1 MFDELLQAQQDYF
14 HTDVTKSIEFRKAQ
28 LIKLKQEI
36 LKREPQINEALRL
49 DLNKSEFE
57 AFTTEVGFCIN
68 SIDYTLAHLNR
79 WARPRKVPTPL
90 FNFYSK
96 SFIILEPLGTVLIIG
111 PYNYPFQLIIEPL
124 IGALSAGNTA
134 ILKPSEDAVH
144 TEKVIVDLI
153 KAVFD
158 PKLVDI
164 VIGDSKVT
172 NTLVHMNFD
181 HIFFTGSTKVGK
193 VVYTAASHQLTP
205 VTLELGG
212 KSPTI
217 VEESA
222 DLRFSARR
230 IAFGKFINA
239 GQTCIAPDYVYV
251 QSSIK
256 SAFITELKKV
266 INEMRIDQPG
276 FGKIIHERHFD
287 RLRRLIDPAKVIY
300 GNQSDK
306 HHLYLSP
313 TLLDEITWDDA
324 IMGEE
329 IFGPILPILSF
340 DSVDEVIET
349 LRRKDKPLALYLFT
363 QDKRVEKN
371 VFSKLSFGSGAVNDT
386 IMQISNR
393 DLPFGG
399 VGSSGIGSYH
409 GKTSFET
416 FSNLKSIIKKS
427 SLFDLDLLY
436 PPYSKTTL
444 RLIRKIMK

>member
-1 MFDELLQAQQDYF
+1 MFEDVLLAQQDYF
-14 HTDVTKSIEFRKAQ
+14 HTDETKSLSFRKDQ
-28 LIKLKQEI
+28 LRKLKKAIQAHEGT
-36 LKREPQINEALRL
+36 INEALRL

-57 AFTTEVGFCIN
+57 AYTTEVGFCLS
-68 SIDYTLAHLNR
+68 SIEYTLKHMDK
-79 WARPRKVPTPL
+79 WAKSRRVPTPL
-90 FNFYSK
+90 LNFYS
-96 SFIILEPLGTVLIIG
+96 SSRIIPEPLGTVLIIG

-124 IGALSAGNTA
+124 IGALCAGNTA
-134 ILKPSEDAVH
+134 ILKPSEHAVH
-144 TEKVIVDLI
+144 TEKVMVDLI
-153 KAVFD
+153 TSTFD
-158 PKLVDI
+158 PKLVTI
-164 VIGDSKVT
+164 ITGDDKVT
-172 NTLVHMNFD
+172 NALVHLNVD

-193 VVYTAASHQLTP
+193 IVYTAASHQLTP

-222 DLRFSARR
+222 DLRFAARR

-251 QSSIK
+251 QSSVK
-256 SAFITELKKV
+256 AAFIEELKKV
-266 INEMRIDQPG
+266 IDAMRIDQPG

-287 RLRRLIDPAKVIY
+287 RLRRLIDPSKVIY
-300 GNQSDK
+300 GNQADK

-313 TLLDEITWDDA
+313 TLLDQVSWDDP

-329 IFGPILPILSF
+329 IFGPLLPILTF
-340 DSVDEVIET
+340 ETVDEVIDT

-363 QDKRVEKN
+363 KNTSVEKK
-371 VFSKLSFGSGAVNDT
+371 VFSTLSFGSGAVNDT

-409 GKTSFET
+409 GKTSFDT

-427 SLFDLDLLY
+427 ALFDPDLLY
-436 PPYSKTTL
+436 PPYSKSTL
-444 RLIRKIMK
+444 KLIRKIMK

>member
-1 MFDELLQAQQDYF
+1 MFDTLLQAQQDYF

-68 SIDYTLAHLNR
+68 SIDYTLTHLNR

-96 SFIILEPLGTVLIIG
+96 SFIIPEPLGSVLIIG

-172 NTLVHMNFD
+172 NALVHMNFD

-256 SAFITELKKV
+256 AAFITELKKV
-266 INEMRIDQPG
+266 IDEMRIDQSG

-287 RLRRLIDPAKVIY
+287 RLKRLIDPAKVIY

-313 TLLDEITWDDA
+313 TLLDEISWDDA

-416 FSNLKSIIKKS
+416 FSNLKSIVKKS

-444 RLIRKIMK
+444 KLIRKIMK

>member
-1 MFDELLQAQQDYF
+1 MFAEKLQIQQDYF
-14 HTDVTKSIEFRKAQ
+14 HTDVTKSISFRKER
-28 LIKLKQEI
+28 LIKLKNEI
-36 LKREPQINEALRL
+36 MKREADINEALRL

-57 AFTTEVGFCIN
+57 AFTTEVGFCIS
-68 SIDYTLAHLNR
+68 SIDHAVKHLKS
-79 WARPRKVPTPL
+79 WTKPRRVPTPL

-96 SFIILEPLGTVLIIG
+96 SAIIPEPLGTILIIG

-124 IGALSAGNTA
+124 IGAIAAGNTA

-144 TEKVIVDLI
+144 TQDVLVQLI
-153 KAVFD
+153 QAVFE
-158 PKLVDI
+158 PAYVDI
-164 VIGDSKVT
+164 VTGDRQVT
-172 NTLVHMNFD
+172 NDLVHLNFD
-181 HIFFTGSTKVGK
+181 YIFFTGSNKVGK
-193 VVYTAASHQLTP
+193 LVYTAASHNLTP

-251 QSSIK
+251 QSSVK
-256 SAFITELKKV
+256 DAFIKELKQV
-266 INEMRIDQPG
+266 IDEMRYDKQD

-287 RLRRLIDPAKVIY
+287 RLRRLIDPDKVIY

-313 TLLDEITWDDA
+313 TLLDEVTWDDA
-324 IMGEE
+324 IMSEE
-329 IFGPILPILSF
+329 IFGPILPILSY
-340 DSVDEVIET
+340 DSIDEVIEL
-349 LRRKDKPLALYLFT
+349 LRHKDKPLALYLFT
-363 QDKRVEKN
+363 KNKEVEKK
-371 VFSKLSFGSGAVNDT
+371 VFTKLSFGSGAINDT

-416 FSNLKSIIKKS
+416 FSNLKSVIKKS
-427 SLFDLDLLY
+427 SLFDLDLVY

-444 RLIRKIMK
+444 KLIRRIMK